1 MRWRRAVALILAGGL
16 SAAACSSAG
25 APPAASSGNGAG
37 LEAVVEAIQQA
48 LTEAQIPEVPGFPP
62 LESVTVKLQTEVS
75 RSVGGEIGVYV
86 FSVGSRYTAE
96 TASTLE
102 LTMKPP
108 ETRAAPGLR
117 PAGELREALAR
128 AIHLAK
134 AGAAKAAGG
143 TPPFVMTE
151 IEIDLKFAV
160 ETGGSAGAKV
170 ALVPL
175 GAEAGGKLNRNQ
187 VHSIRLV
194 FGRSPSR

>member
-1 MRWRRAVALILAGGL
+1 MRGRWAVAWILAGAL
-16 SAAACSSAG
+16 SSAACSSAG
-25 APPAASSGNGAG
+25 APPAAASSANGAE
-37 LEAVVEAIQQA
+37 LEAVMDAIQQA
-48 LTEAQIPEVPGFPP
+48 LTEAQIADVPGFPP
-62 LESVTVKLQTEVS
+62 LESVTVKLQTEAS
-75 RSVGGEIGVYV
+75 KSVGGEIGVYV

-96 TASTLE
+96 SASTLE

-108 ETRAAPGLR
+108 ETRPAPGLR
-117 PAGELREALAR
+117 PAGELKEALAR

-134 AGAAKAAGG
+134 VGAAKAAQG
-143 TPPFVMTE
+143 TPPFVMTD

-194 FGRSPSR
+194 FGR